1 LLALSERA
9 RARFDHVVS
18 FLPGTDPSGSVGDW
32 IKLAAQWVLGRP
44 SLYTIPSAIPWLHL
58 GETRYH
64 PPHPPGR
71 MSRLAQAALWATWEP
86 SARES
91 GCRRVL
97 AERWRQVL
105 EGRDDIRPIVIRA
118 GSEPGWLRF
127 PVVVAP
133 GLVSRFRS
141 SAARRLGIMPGYPGP
156 LDRLLPLKPSLLD
169 GEGGRWTGA
178 ETLVERLFTLPTH
191 SRLSSSAYHRIGQ
204 FLQSIRSS

>member
-1 LLALSERA
+1 M
-9 RARFDHVVS
+9 
-18 FLPGTDPSGSVGDW
+18 GDW
-32 IKLAAQWVLGRP
+32 IKLAAQWALGRP

-64 PPHPPGR
+64 PPHPPDR

-91 GCRRVL
+91 GCRRAL
-97 AERWRQVL
+97 AERWKQVL
-105 EGRDDIRPIVIRA
+105 EGQNDIQPIVVRA

-133 GLVSRFRS
+133 GLVSPFCS
-141 SAARRLGIMPGYPGP
+141 PSARRLGIMPGYPGP

-169 GEGGRWTGA
+169 SEGSRWTGA

-191 SRLSSSAYHRIGQ
+191 SRLSSEAQHRIGQ
-204 FLQSIRSS
+204 FLQSVRLS